1 MSFTF
6 NWVSTPGQNNNFVNG
21 SINSGSARAFLDDG
35 QVDPFDSPLYICIP
49 PISFEGGN
57 AGAATLLD
65 FARTIATCG
74 LFSRVQNPARNYR
87 GNQIGGGN
95 FTLNGNPCGKYE
107 FNVLPGGTT
116 LTQETIAT
124 LFSDTND
131 ISTWIVCKGNLTI
144 PPYTVL
150 TPTVNPEYD
159 LPGTNSTPDPD
170 AKRRLFMVVYVT
182 GNLTFSDS
190 TSIISMNAR
199 GGNTSG
205 SGANISSF
213 NIPIASNLRFGLDTN
228 INPTIQS
235 VGAAGGAVSL
245 AGNGNPGDNAILSP
259 NGSSLYTGGG
269 GSGLTDVDGGTSG
282 AGGAGSPFSGGTGGG
297 SAVKGEIAPANASS
311 LGGTGGSGSSGATV
325 GGTGNP
331 GGLGDNGGPSGL
343 NGFDGTGGI
352 LIVIAEGTFVTDG
365 LSPNIRACGIDGTN
379 FDLQASGASGGGIIA
394 LIQSSTSGTFPET
407 QAFGGTGGEASF
419 GFNTGG
425 NGGNGSAYN
434 YGINS

>member
-21 SINSGSARAFLDDG
+21 SINSGRARAFLDDG

-49 PISFEGGN
+49 PITFLGGN

-65 FARTIATCG
+65 FARTIVTSAPT
-74 LFSRVQNPARNYR
+74 RVQNPGIDYR
-87 GNQIGGGN
+87 GNRLRGGT
-95 FTLNGNPCGKYE
+95 FTLNGNPCGNYE

-116 LTQETIAT
+116 LTQATIAT
-124 LFSDTND
+124 LFSNTND
-131 ISTWIVCKGNLTI
+131 ISTWVVCKGNLTI
-144 PPYTVL
+144 PASTYL
-150 TPTVNPEYD
+150 TPTVNPDYV
-159 LPGTNSTPDPD
+159 LPGTNSSPDPD

-182 GNLTFSDS
+182 GNLTFSAS
-190 TSIISMNAR
+190 TSIISMNGR
-199 GGNTSG
+199 GGNTSA

-213 NIPIASNLRFGLDTN
+213 NVPIASNLYYGISPN

-245 AGNGNPGDNAILSP
+245 GGSGNNGDNATASL
-259 NGSSLYTGGG
+259 NGSILYTGGG
-269 GSGLTDVDGGTSG
+269 GSGLADVDGGTSG

-297 SAVKGEIAPANASS
+297 SAAKGEIAPANASS

-331 GGLGDNGGPSGL
+331 GGLGDNGGASGL

-365 LSPNIRACGIDGTN
+365 LSPNIQACGINGTN

-394 LIQSSTSGTFPET
+394 LIQSSTSGTFPDT
-407 QAFGGTGGEASF
+407 QPFGGTGGEASF

-425 NGGNGSAYN
+425 SGGNGSAYN